1 MLKPLSGFPVRHE
14 LVKVLEKTFSLGG
27 AVSNVARDLARLDP
41 ELSVEAVGAI
51 GRDGEGDLIIRELS
65 AYANIDL
72 TYVTREGQTSFTD
85 VLYEPETKARTF
97 LVFGGAG
104 DKFDVEN
111 VPLDKLNCS
120 ILHAGY
126 ILLLPALDAPDPE
139 YGTRMARL
147 LHDAQARGIQTSVD
161 VVSEVGDRYRTIVPP
176 ALRYTDYFIVNEI
189 EAGKTGFPGQ
199 HRGGELLIEQCAAGA
214 QLIQLG
220 RGFDDGGGAFPVR
233 ALHRADALGQGHAGF
248 AAVRGG
254 AGDRAEIHMAG
265 GGQHFHPVLAADG
278 GGPAVDQLIDDLEH
292 THDQAVG
299 PVVVIAVFGGLVE
312 EHLPLSLMAFEVV
325 CQDLQHPVHG
335 QGLVFKDMLFQG
347 AEAVGDGA

>member
-1 MLKPLSGFPVRHE
+1 MKKGIAVAGNIILDVLKPLSGFPVRHE

-189 EAGKTGFPGQ
+189 EAGKTVGVSLRGADEKLLIDRIPEVLMKLKALGVRRWAVIHAPEGGFGIDETGKCIEIPSLKLPKGFIAGTVGAGDAFCAGVLLGA
-199 HRGGELLIEQCAAGA
+199 HRGESLAQAIEDGVASAACSLRAAGA
-214 QLIQLG
+214 SEGVVPL
-220 RGFDDGGGAFPVR
+220 AEAR
-233 ALHRADALGQGHAGF
+233 AL
-248 AAVRGG
+248 AASLPRQVFRG
-254 AGDRAEIHMAG
+254 
-265 GGQHFHPVLAADG
+265 
-278 GGPAVDQLIDDLEH
+278 
-292 THDQAVG
+292 
-299 PVVVIAVFGGLVE
+299 
-312 EHLPLSLMAFEVV
+312 
-325 CQDLQHPVHG
+325 
-335 QGLVFKDMLFQG
+335 
-347 AEAVGDGA
+347 